1 MLRPSDRTPK
11 EHSMSIEWDIE
22 ELAYRAMGKTE
33 EEAEKAINDGDID
46 EAIFE
51 KYEISF
57 EQYSQIVKDLLPFT
71 PHIQGGI
78 TGNLFHAFVDVKQQR
93 AIVKVEAT

>member
-1 MLRPSDRTPK
+1 M
-11 EHSMSIEWDIE
+11 SMDWDIE

-46 EAIFE
+46 EALYE

-57 EQYSQIVKDLLPFT
+57 EQYRAIVKDLLPFT
-71 PHIQGGI
+71 PQIKAAISG
-78 TGNLFHAFVDVKQQR
+78 TLFHAFVDVKQSR
-93 AIVKVEAT
+93 AIVKIDAEVEEGV

>member
-1 MLRPSDRTPK
+1 M
-11 EHSMSIEWDIE
+11 SMDWDIE

-46 EAIFE
+46 EALYE

-57 EQYSQIVKDLLPFT
+57 EQYRAIVKDLLPFT
-71 PHIQGGI
+71 PQIKAAISG
-78 TGNLFHAFVDVKQQR
+78 TLFHAFVDVKQSK
-93 AIVKVEAT
+93 AIVKIDAEVEEGV

>member
-1 MLRPSDRTPK
+1 M
-11 EHSMSIEWDIE
+11 SMDWDIE

-46 EAIFE
+46 EALYE

-57 EQYSQIVKDLLPFT
+57 EQYRAIVKDLLPFT
-71 PHIQGGI
+71 PQIKAAISG
-78 TGNLFHAFVDVKQQR
+78 TLFHAFVDVKQSR
-93 AIVKVEAT
+93 AIVKIDAEVEEGA